1 VAEQL
6 VANQQV
12 ASSSLARRSN
22 IERGIPHMRIFIA
35 IMAALL
41 GLAAATSSRAADIR
55 GSTKDTPAHLL
66 PSAET
71 PASWTSIW
79 AAALAGYSMSNTD
92 LSLSIFDNHESSDSF
107 GDRVGGGKLSG
118 LGGEGFD
125 ATLQLGGDY
134 QISQRV
140 LVGGWA
146 EYAFGGT
153 ESSARVDAGGHTV
166 GRLDV
171 DQNDS
176 YGLFAR
182 AGLIFGD
189 TMVYGA
195 GGYVWTEAD
204 AKLSAGEE
212 TLRRTFD
219 FSGPAAELGIEH
231 RFTPSIRGKLSARYT
246 WFDEET
252 VGRWEDFCER
262 YQLDAEPGVLSV
274 KAGVVISTSGIFT
287 R

>member
-1 VAEQL
+1 
-6 VANQQV
+6 
-12 ASSSLARRSN
+12 
-22 IERGIPHMRIFIA
+22 MRIFITGL
-35 IMAALL
+35 IALL

-55 GSTKDTPAHLL
+55 GSTKDTPAHVL
-66 PSAET
+66 PSAEA
-71 PASWTSIW
+71 PASWTAIW

-92 LSLSIFDNHESSDSF
+92 LSLSIFDNHGANE
-107 GDRVGGGKLSG
+107 GERRGGGKLSG

-153 ESSARVDAGGHTV
+153 ESNAKVDFGGQTV

-204 AKLSAGEE
+204 AKLSGGDE
-212 TLRRTFD
+212 TLKRTFD

-252 VGRWEDFCER
+252 VGRWEGFCER